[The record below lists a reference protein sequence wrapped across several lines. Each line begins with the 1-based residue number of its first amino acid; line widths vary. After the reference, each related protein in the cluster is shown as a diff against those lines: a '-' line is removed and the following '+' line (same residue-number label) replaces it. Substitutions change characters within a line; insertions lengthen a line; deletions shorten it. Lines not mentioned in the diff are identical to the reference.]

1 MQDPDYKKSD
11 NKYILPE
18 YYSIYFYSVPYKF
31 YKEFVNWPVSM
42 EHIITDIRFQ
52 RSAIRKKMKNL
63 LYAFGILELLLFLL
77 IHPAE
82 SLACARAGMTLWLNT
97 LIPTLL
103 PFIILTGILTRM
115 DIIQELLS
123 PFERCFRIALGVSSW
138 GGYIFILGMLCGYPL
153 GAKLASDLYVSNRI
167 SKKEALYLTTFCN
180 NPSPAFVITYLSKF
194 CLKDTVPAAMIFFSI
209 FFTDLVC
216 MLFFRFVVY
225 KNTFSDCPVPA
236 GSDKE
241 TSNITSNENLLDVSI
256 MNGFETIARLG
267 GYILLF
273 SILAGCIRYYH
284 LFPAFWQYMLLGFT
298 EITTGLSFLA
308 ASGLPSVMC
317 ISLSVAATAS
327 GGLCILAQTR
337 SILHRDLSLI
347 PYIVSKCISAIL
359 ATGIIYCFLS
369 YM

>member
-1 MQDPDYKKSD
+1 
-11 NKYILPE
+11 
-18 YYSIYFYSVPYKF
+18 
-31 YKEFVNWPVSM
+31 M
-42 EHIITDIRFQ
+42 EHIITDIRF
-52 RSAIRKKMKNL
+52 RRPGIRKSLKTL
-63 LYAFGILELLLFLL
+63 LYTLGILGLLLFLL

-103 PFIILTGILTRM
+103 PFIILTGILTHM
-115 DIIQELLS
+115 DIIQKMIS
-123 PFERCFRIALGVSSW
+123 PFEGFFRIALGVSSW

-153 GAKLASDLYVSNRI
+153 GAKLASDLYTSHRI

-180 NPSPAFVITYLSKF
+180 NPSPAFIITYLSKF
-194 CLKDTVPAAMIFFSI
+194 CLKDTVPAALIFLSVFSS
-209 FFTDLVC
+209 DLVC

-225 KNTFSDCPVPA
+225 KNTFSDCPVPT

-241 TSNITSNENLLDVSI
+241 TSDITSNENLLDVSI
-256 MNGFETIARLG
+256 MNGFETITRLG

-284 LFPAFWQYMLLGFT
+284 LFPAFWQYILLGFT
-298 EITTGLSFLA
+298 EITTGLSFLTS
-308 ASGLPSVMC
+308 SGLPSVMC

-347 PYIVSKCISAIL
+347 PYIVSKCINAIL
-359 ATGIIYCFLS
+359 SGGIVYCFLS